1 MFTITDRKHNT
12 VLYTGLS
19 LEERKPKQ
27 ATDRHFLLT
36 EDYATTPKVGSMK
49 LDKDAYD
56 FVYMTWDEVKRNRDD
71 ILLKTDWKDLP
82 SYPGA
87 DQAAWRTYRQE
98 LRDLPQTYAEVEN
111 IVFPTEP

>member
-49 LDKDAYD
+49 LDKDTHD

-71 ILLKTDWKDLP
+71 ILSKTDWRDLP

-98 LRDLPQTYAEVEN
+98 LRDLPQTYADVED
-111 IVFPTEP
+111 IIFPTEP

>member
-1 MFTITDRKHNT
+1 MFTIIDKKHKN

-19 LEERKPKQ
+19 LEERKPKLSI
-27 ATDRHFLLT
+27 DKRFVLT

-49 LDKDAYD
+49 LDIDAYD

-71 ILLKTDWKDLP
+71 ILLKTDWRDLP

-98 LRDLPQTYAEVEN
+98 LRDLPQDYTDVED

>member
-1 MFTITDRKHNT
+1 MFTIIDNKYKN

-19 LEERKPKQ
+19 LEERKPKL
-27 ATDRHFLLT
+27 TTSNRFVLT

-49 LDKDAYD
+49 LDKDTHD

-71 ILLKTDWKDLP
+71 ILSKTDWRDLP

>member
-1 MFTITDRKHNT
+1 MFTITDKKYKT
-12 VLYTGLS
+12 VLHTGLS
-19 LEERKPKQ
+19 LEERKPKLSI
-27 ATDRHFLLT
+27 DKRFILT
-36 EDYATTPKVGSMK
+36 EDYVTIPKVGSMK
-49 LDKDAYD
+49 LDIDAYD

-71 ILLKTDWKDLP
+71 ILLKTDWRDLP

-98 LRDLPQTYAEVEN
+98 LRDLPQTYAEVGD

>member
-1 MFTITDRKHNT
+1 MFTIIDKKYKT

-19 LEERKPKQ
+19 LEQRKPK
-27 ATDRHFLLT
+27 LT
-36 EDYATTPKVGSMK
+36 TNNRFVLTSGYTTTPKVGSMK
-49 LDKDAYD
+49 LDKDTYD
-56 FVYMTWDEVKRNRDD
+56 FIYMTWDEVKRNRDD
-71 ILLKTDWKDLP
+71 ILTKSDWRDLP

-98 LRDLPQTYAEVEN
+98 LRDLPQDYTDVED

>member
-1 MFTITDRKHNT
+1 MYTIIDDKYKN

-19 LEERKPKQ
+19 LEQRKPKLT
-27 ATDRHFLLT
+27 TDSRFVLT
-36 EDYATTPKVGSMK
+36 KNYVTTPKVGNMK
-49 LDKDAYD
+49 LDNTTHD
-56 FVYMTWDEVKRNRDD
+56 FIYMTWDEVKRNRDD
-71 ILLKTDWKDLP
+71 ILSKTDWRDLP

-98 LRDLPQTYAEVEN
+98 LRDLPQDYTDVED